1 MVSKEKVARIN
12 ELARKSKTVG
22 LSDEEKNEQQ
32 ELRQEYL
39 KNFRE
44 GFRQQLESIHF
55 ADENKS

>member
-12 ELARKSKTVG
+12 ELARKSKTIG

-44 GFRQQLESIHF
+44 GFRQQLELIHF
-55 ADENKS
+55 TDESE

>member
-44 GFRQQLESIHF
+44 GFKQQLESIRF
-55 ADENKS
+55 ADENE